1 VEAGPSEAP
10 GLWLDL
16 VTVWGEG
23 VAPFW
28 RQSGETAADAGAGKG
43 ADRGTDTGAV
53 AAVFLE
59 TVEKFFIDF

>member
-1 VEAGPSEAP
+1 
-10 GLWLDL
+10 
-16 VTVWGEG
+16 VTIRSKG

-28 RQSGETAADAGAGKG
+28 HQSGETAVDAGAGKG